1 MTNEYEVLQCFVSKL
16 HFFVSKLMARDV
28 LVWFTVENVVEITLP
43 FKKPAFRIESKNQSP
58 VSGLSATT
66 EAY

>member
-28 LVWFTVENVVEITLP
+28 LVWFTAENSTCYSMYRKRRTNLFGPIECVE
-43 FKKPAFRIESKNQSP
+43 R
-58 VSGLSATT
+58 
-66 EAY
+66 